1 MGVKKITVIPH
12 TPPGGG
18 AYLFIKQFLEAVDS
32 EYEIDYIGQYSKF
45 YGCSN
50 IGSKFNYTSFFP
62 CSIIPSYAG
71 IDNYKLIFF
80 FIFSFFR
87 YLKALIFCRH
97 TDTEEGIVLLTS
109 SIQFFDYF
117 FLRRIFPN
125 KKYILLVQ
133 ENFEFRGL
141 IGCCFSKIFAKFNLV
156 VSISDSWK
164 SYASSCG
171 LNSYVYKNNYQ
182 SSALFGLNM
191 DEMITYDAL
200 YLGGDQ
206 RIKGFAEFVLFV
218 KSLNSESLVKIAVA
232 GHISDKNKEKLIE
245 CNKGGFVE
253 IDYIGQ
259 LDSVYNYIL
268 KSKVLLLPIVA
279 PHFCRPAIESG
290 LCKRT
295 FLIKSHKGLD
305 DFVVNEVNCLT
316 YSSLEDMKNKFIEII
331 SDDNLRDRLSIA
343 NYSLAA
349 SFLDDNN
356 EKSIELLS
364 KISEMSISEH

>member
-12 TPPGGG
+12 APPGGG
-18 AYLFIKQFLEAVDS
+18 AYLYVKQFLEAVDS
-32 EYEIDYIGQYSKF
+32 EYEIDYIGQYAKF
-45 YGCSN
+45 YGHSM
-50 IGSKFNYTSFFP
+50 IGSKFNYNSFLP

-80 FIFSFFR
+80 FISSFFR
-87 YLKALIFCRH
+87 YLKALTIHRQV
-97 TDTEEGIVLLTS
+97 DSQEGIILLTS

-117 FLRRIFPN
+117 LLRKIFPN

-141 IGCCFSKIFAKFNLV
+141 VGYFFSKIFAKFNLV
-156 VSISDSWK
+156 ISISDSWK
-164 SYASSCG
+164 SYALACG

-182 SSALFGLNM
+182 SCTLLGLNKS
-191 DEMITYDAL
+191 EIITYDAL

-206 RIKGFAEFVLFV
+206 RIKGFSELVLFV
-218 KSLNSESLVKIAVA
+218 KSLNPESLVKIAVA
-232 GHISDKNKEKLIE
+232 GHVSDKNKEKLIE
-245 CNKGGFVE
+245 CNKGGFLE
-253 IDYIGQ
+253 IDCIGQ
-259 LDSVYNYIL
+259 IDNVYNYIL

-305 DFVVNEVNCLT
+305 DFVVNGVNCLS
-316 YSSLEDMKNKFIEII
+316 YESLEDMKHKFLEVI
-331 SDDNLRDRLSIA
+331 SDDSLRDRLSLA
-343 NYSLAA
+343 NYNLAT
-349 SFLDDNN
+349 SFLDDNK
-356 EKSIELLS
+356 EKSMELLS
-364 KISEMSISEH
+364 KISEMSISEY